1 MIDKLEK
8 AKEILTLL
16 QEDTITPSQIK
27 ILIAYLV
34 ELSQEKKK
42 ELFSEFKLLLDNISQ
57 ETYHKIQ
64 ETLFVINE
72 KAHDNQLEVRQL
84 TNKQQKAHDKQLSE
98 LRDIVTEL
106 KSIKYKDG
114 KDGIDG
120 IDGKDADEEVIV
132 NKVLERIVLPE
143 FIHDDGEQ
151 IVSKINDLPTNDEDL
166 KIDASHIKN
175 LPKIKDGNFIY
186 GNSSGIKELVGGT
199 NITIDNT
206 NLGYPVISATGGLS
220 ESFETVSKNLKAY
233 PYTITYASG
242 DIDTIVYDLGGG
254 MQITKTFGYTSGD
267 VTSITLSDD
276 TPGGIDLIKTIS
288 YVGGAVDNVVY
299 S

>member
-1 MIDKLEK
+1 MELNLDK
-8 AKEILTLL
+8 AKEILQLL
-16 QEDTITPSQIK
+16 QEDTITPTQMRKFIELLVGLTNK
-27 ILIAYLV
+27 QKEELIA
-34 ELSQEKKK
+34 K
-42 ELFSEFKLLLDNISQ
+42 FNEFADSVSQ
-57 ETYHKIQ
+57 ETYRKIQ
-64 ETLFVINE
+64 DTLFVLNE
-72 KAHDNQLEVRQL
+72 KAHDNQLEIRQL
-84 TNKQQKAHDKQLSE
+84 TNKQQKAHDKQIEE
-98 LRDIVTEL
+98 LNNLVL
-106 KSIKYKDG
+106 KLQSIKYK
-114 KDGIDG
+114 
-120 IDGKDADEEVIV
+120 DGKDADEEVIV

-175 LPKIKDGNFIY
+175 LPKIKDGKFIY
-186 GNSSGIKELVGGT
+186 GNSSGIKELVAGT